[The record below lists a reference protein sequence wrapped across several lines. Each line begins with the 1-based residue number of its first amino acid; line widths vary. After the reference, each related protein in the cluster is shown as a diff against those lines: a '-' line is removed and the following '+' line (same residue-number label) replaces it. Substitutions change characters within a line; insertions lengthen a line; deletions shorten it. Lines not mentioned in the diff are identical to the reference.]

1 MVDRVRV
8 VRAYDVCPSCGYRR
22 HSISSV
28 TVAACKSCGLVEG
41 VWRDVVETFEG
52 PEPEPSELVVG
63 RVPLVRVQQKRLRLK
78 RPPKVL
84 VGSSLAESV
93 AVLTVPEPLI
103 KPEPLIQVVAP
114 PKRPLLARVR
124 RRVRWGR

>member
-1 MVDRVRV
+1 MVGRVRV
-8 VRAYDVCPSCGYRR
+8 VRAYDVCPSCGYRW

-28 TVAACKSCGLVEG
+28 PVAACKSCGLVEG
-41 VWRDVVETFEG
+41 VWRDVVETFEV

-78 RPPKVL
+78 RPPKV
-84 VGSSLAESV
+84 VAGGSGVS
-93 AVLTVPEPLI
+93 T
-103 KPEPLIQVVAP
+103 PEPLIQVVVP
-114 PKRPLLARVR
+114 PKRPLLARAR